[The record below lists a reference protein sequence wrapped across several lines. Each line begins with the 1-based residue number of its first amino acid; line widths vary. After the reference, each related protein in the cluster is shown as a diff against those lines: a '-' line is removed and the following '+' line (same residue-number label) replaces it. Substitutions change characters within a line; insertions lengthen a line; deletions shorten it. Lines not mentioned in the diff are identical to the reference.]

1 MSARPSTLGGRAD
14 PALVLV
20 LAGVSASLHVGKLPP
35 ALPVLRD
42 VLGVTLLQSGFLLS
56 MVQLAGVLLG
66 LAVGLAADGMGLR
79 RSLLS
84 GLMLLSVAG
93 ALGAWAQDAPTLIA
107 LRALE
112 GLGFL
117 LVAMPAPALLRRLV
131 PPQRLSA
138 VLGVWGSYMPLGM
151 ALALLCGPF
160 VLAVRDWQTWW
171 WLTAGLAGLM
181 AFWAWR
187 ALPPDPRSARG
198 AAAPG
203 GAHEGRAVGA
213 QTGALER
220 LKRTLRSPGPW
231 LVALCFAVYSG
242 QWLAVIGFLPSIYA
256 QASVPAATGALLT
269 ALAALVNISGNLA
282 AGRLLQRGWPAKRL
296 LQTGFC
302 AMALGAFGAFSTSL
316 PSAASMGP
324 TLLPFLS
331 VLLFSAVGG
340 MVPATLFSLAVRL
353 APDTNTVST
362 TVGWMQQWSS
372 LGQFVG
378 PPLVAALASAVGGWQ
393 WSWLITGS
401 CCLAGL
407 LLAALMGRLLQS
419 RP

>member
-1 MSARPSTLGGRAD
+1 MSARPFSLGGRAD

-35 ALPVLRD
+35 ALPVLRE

-93 ALGAWAQDAPTLIA
+93 ALGAWAQAAPTLIA

-160 VLAVRDWQTWW
+160 VLAARGWQTWW
-171 WLTAGLAGLM
+171 WLTAGLTGLM

-187 ALPPDPRSARG
+187 ALPPDPLPSPATPPPGVTDGRTASAQ
-198 AAAPG
+198 G
-203 GAHEGRAVGA
+203 GV
-213 QTGALER
+213 LER
-220 LKRTLRSPGPW
+220 LKRTLRAPGPW

-242 QWLAVIGFLPSIYA
+242 QWLSVIGFLPSIYA

-302 AMALGAFGAFSTSL
+302 AMALGAFGAFSNIL
-316 PSAASMGP
+316 PSAASLGP

-331 VLLFSAVGG
+331 VLLFSAMGG

-407 LLAALMGRLLQS
+407 LLAALMGRLLES
-419 RP
+419 RS

>member
-1 MSARPSTLGGRAD
+1 VSARPASPSGRAD

-20 LAGVSASLHVGKLPP
+20 LAGVSAALHVGKLPP
-35 ALPVLRD
+35 ALPVLGE
-42 VLGVTLLQSGFLLS
+42 VLGLSLLQSGFLLS

-66 LAVGLAADGMGLR
+66 LAVGLAADGVGLR
-79 RSLLS
+79 RTLIS
-84 GLMLLSVAG
+84 GLLVLSVAG
-93 ALGAWAQDAPTLIA
+93 ALGGWAQSAPVLIA
-107 LRALE
+107 LRGLE

-131 PPQRLSA
+131 QAHRLSA

-151 ALALLCGPF
+151 ALALLFGPL
-160 VLAVRDWQTWW
+160 VLAQSGWQTWW
-171 WLTAGLAGLM
+171 WLTACLTGIM
-181 AFWAWR
+181 AVWVWH
-187 ALPPDPRSARG
+187 ALPPDPEAG
-198 AAAPG
+198 AAIRLAKG
-203 GAHEGRAVGA
+203 AVGA
-213 QTGALER
+213 ASKQHDGARAR
-220 LKRTLRSPGPW
+220 LGRTLRAPGPW

-256 QASVPAATGALLT
+256 QAHVSAASGALLT

-282 AGRLLQRGWPAKRL
+282 AGRLLQRGWPASLL

-302 AMALGAFGAFSTSL
+302 AMTLGAFGAFSGS
-316 PSAASMGP
+316 SVMGAAAAP

-353 APDTNTVST
+353 APDTQTVST

-378 PPLVAALASAVGGWQ
+378 PPLVAALAAAVGGWH
-393 WSWLITGS
+393 WSWLLTGACS
-401 CCLAGL
+401 VAGL

-419 RP
+419 RS